1 MHSRKFVAICS
12 KKYFTRFM
20 CMFEIINFLQQP
32 GGEGDMLVM
41 SEEMAWLF
49 FVFYL
54 NNHILAIGFYA
65 FAAFGDSEGKKSLT
79 AATCVGAACLGLAFG
94 LLPYLFSLGMA
105 LHRSAQQIPSQIRR
119 FRIESATCICC
130 DLQHQHPLSGMP
142 LMCDKDQVL
151 HGMAEESFSGAKMLT
166 GFNAMV
172 RERAPTLERL
182 ASITVS
188 QPMLELLSTCV
199 LPSLPRYL

>member
-1 MHSRKFVAICS
+1 
-12 KKYFTRFM
+12 
-20 CMFEIINFLQQP
+20 
-32 GGEGDMLVM
+32 
-41 SEEMAWLF
+41 
-49 FVFYL
+49 
-54 NNHILAIGFYA
+54 
-65 FAAFGDSEGKKSLT
+65 
-79 AATCVGAACLGLAFG
+79 
-94 LLPYLFSLGMA
+94 
-105 LHRSAQQIPSQIRR
+105 IPSQIRR

-199 LPSLPRYL
+199 LPSLPRYILLWWLGPTEPLAFWDLQVWSTLLAIRWMSLFLMLVFSLLLLLVLSKAGQVLGSRLPPVLLRIALSSTYLVGLALAWIPLRL